1 MTTDMQRTLSFARD
15 LAHPD
20 WSLSVPPVA
29 KDTITKLL
37 AEIERLTP
45 VYLTDD
51 QLYSGNGD
59 TDLPDGT
66 FVESADG
73 SVWWV
78 EPDFGWDCCS
88 EGSASLTGPARLLV
102 MGGGAE

>member
-1 MTTDMQRTLSFARD
+1 MTTDMQRTLNFARD

-29 KDTITKLL
+29 KGAITKLL
-37 AEIERLTP
+37 AEIDRLTL

-51 QLYSGNGD
+51 QLYSGGGD
-59 TDLPDGT
+59 TDLPDDT

-73 SVWWV
+73 SVWRV
-78 EPDFGWDCCS
+78 EPDFGWDCVS
-88 EGSASLTGPARLLV
+88 SGSASLMGPARLLV
-102 MGGGAE
+102 LGGQE